1 MSFLPN
7 IKSIFKENLATPS
20 SIKFA
25 AVGEARGGEAFGK
38 TLQDIA
44 NHHKVDIK
52 DLEQELKK
60 GIAIEGEHGEDA
72 VKAKKIAM
80 DHLWENPKYYSKL
93 IGCGLEEPKEEID
106 EGLLGSLGQAAVG
119 AVKGAANAIKGGNTA
134 QGQDPSQMDPAEYK
148 KYQSAVQKVNKT
160 IEKLTQELQK
170 SRKEKADLAKKYNVN
185 PNA

>member
-1 MSFLPN
+1 MSLLPD
-7 IKSIFKENLATPS
+7 IKKIFKENLATPT
-20 SIKFA
+20 SIKFTP
-25 AVGEARGGEAFGK
+25 VGEERGGEAFGK
-38 TLQDIA
+38 TLQDVA

-52 DLEQELKK
+52 VLEKELQK
-60 GIAIEGEHGEDA
+60 GIAIEKEHGDDEA
-72 VKAKKIAM
+72 KAKKIAM

-93 IGCGLEEPKEEID
+93 IGAGLEEPKEEID

-119 AVKGAANAIKGGNTA
+119 AVKGAANAIKGGNNA

-148 KYQSAVQKVNKT
+148 KYQSAAQKVNKT

-170 SRKEKADLAKKYNVN
+170 ARKEKADLAKKYNVN